1 MPTSSTRC
9 WCSAGT
15 RNAAMM
21 RTKTNRLST
30 DSEYSV
36 MYPAKNSPA
45 ATPPA
50 NSHSPIPNATASAT

>member
-1 MPTSSTRC
+1 
-9 WCSAGT
+9 
-15 RNAAMM
+15 MM
-21 RTKTNRLST
+21 RTNTNRLST